1 MNEGHM
7 KISRITY
14 ALFIIPLLTALFFSL
29 IYFFQTYQMND
40 KKEIYF
46 SNKLQQA
53 NMQLHSYEN
62 AYKLLSQNIYENIIH
77 RTEIISIIKKANYA
91 IDPDELAILRQ
102 ELYQELLPLYNNL
115 KTLNIRQLHFHLQGN
130 TSFLRFHR
138 PEKFGDSLIGVRYSI
153 DKVNRTKVPV
163 HGFEEGRIYDGFRN
177 VYPVISNGRIVG
189 TVEISYSFAAIRD
202 EAQKI
207 YPAYHDFILKKEVR
221 DTKVDEKEWNN
232 YIPSTLSSKYL
243 IDKSIPSNNAYEHI
257 QQETIQSIND
267 DIAVQAHN
275 RLDEQRPFV
284 LHSHFNDENYLVTFI
299 PISNIE
305 NKQVAYFISYQK
317 DAFLALMQ
325 EDYIF
330 QLGVAFII
338 SLLFSLL
345 LVMFFL
351 SIKRSADIQQ
361 ELATT
366 DPLTN
371 IANRNKLNLVMSTS
385 IHTALR
391 YDLPLSVIFFD
402 IDHFKKIN
410 DKLGHDTGDDILIE
424 LSDLVSKQIRL
435 SDLLARWGGEE
446 FMIIL
451 PETDSTQ
458 AAILAEK
465 LRAMIDE
472 RFFGVSIHV
481 TCSFGV
487 TQLHKEDDE
496 HTLFKRVD
504 VALYSAKERGRNR
517 VITID

>member
-1 MNEGHM
+1 M
-7 KISRITY
+7 KISRIAY
-14 ALFIIPLLTALFFSL
+14 ALIIIPLLTALFFSA
-29 IYFFQTYQMND
+29 IYFFQTYQMHD
-40 KKEIYF
+40 KQEIYF

-53 NMQLHSYEN
+53 NMQLQSYEN
-62 AYKLLSQNIYENIIH
+62 AYNLLSQSIYENIIH
-77 RTEIISIIKKANYA
+77 KENIVAIVKKANYA
-91 IDPDELAILRQ
+91 IDPKELAQLRQ
-102 ELYQELLPLYNNL
+102 ELYQELLPLYENL
-115 KTLNIRQLHFHLQGN
+115 KRLNIRQLHFHLQGN

-153 DKVNRTKVPV
+153 DKVNRTKTPV
-163 HGFEEGRIYDGFRN
+163 HGFEEGRIYNGFRN
-177 VYPVISNGRIVG
+177 VYPILSNGRVVG

-221 DTKVDEKEWNN
+221 DTKVEKDEWDN
-232 YIPSTLSSKYL
+232 YLPSSLSSKYL
-243 IDKSIPSNNAYEHI
+243 IDRSIHSDKAYAHI
-257 QQETIQSIND
+257 RQEIIEAINEE
-267 DIAVQAHN
+267 ISPQARKQLN
-275 RLDEQRPFV
+275 DGTPFV
-284 LHSHFNDENYLVTFI
+284 LHSHLNNENYLITFI

-305 NKQVAYFISYQK
+305 NKHVAYFISYQK
-317 DAFLALMQ
+317 DVFLDLMQ
-325 EDYIF
+325 ESYIF

-338 SLLFSLL
+338 SLLFSIL
-345 LVMFFL
+345 LVMFLL
-351 SIKRSADIQQ
+351 SVKRSADIQQ

-366 DPLTN
+366 DQLTK

-424 LSDLVSKQIRL
+424 LSDLVSNQIRL

-487 TQLHKEDDE
+487 TQLHKDDDE